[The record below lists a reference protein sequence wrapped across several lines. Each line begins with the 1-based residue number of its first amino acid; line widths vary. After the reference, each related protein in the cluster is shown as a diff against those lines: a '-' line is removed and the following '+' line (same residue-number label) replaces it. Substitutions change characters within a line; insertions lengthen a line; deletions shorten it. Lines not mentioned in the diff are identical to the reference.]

1 MAVYLTRIKNNQITD
16 QTITYQK
23 LVPGTLVG
31 TVFNPDVTLNSNI
44 VINGNLSVSGVTT
57 TVSSTNTLIS
67 DPLVIFNN
75 GYSGADAYDVGMLI
89 NRGSAS
95 KNAAWIWRQAN
106 VGFAGVLTSE
116 VGTTTGSINN
126 YTYANMSIGNTIID
140 AYSVDSV
147 DVNSGAFQVRG
158 GAGISANLNVG
169 GTATSFGAS
178 GGYSKINGNIAIVE
192 IQQSLDQSSGRRFG
206 LFVTDTTT
214 DTGTLGVRVSPTGAN
229 ILTVNGGTG
238 SAGAGTTGGN
248 DIFIQPGQKK
258 SLWLAQSNAAVL
270 IDNNINSTLAN
281 VGALNVT
288 GSGGVFIGGNLN
300 VGTSA
305 SFEAGRIVVAAPSA
319 KANSI
324 VLGGST
330 GGTLYTG
337 IGAGVTVH
345 GGGVGGTS
353 IGDRS
358 TIIGATAGNA
368 APGTDSTLIGY
379 QAGGSVSGTNNTFV
393 GTFAGNAVSTGSY
406 NVILGSYDGNA
417 IATLSNQVVV
427 SDGQARPRIRIDA
440 AGNVFVVSGL
450 DSTSSNIGAFVVQG
464 GAGIGGNLNV
474 GGAAAFASGRV
485 MLDATQTSIVLAG
498 NTATTYT
505 STDSV
510 FIGQK
515 IGSGTAF
522 GSKTTVVG
530 SEAAK
535 TNTNASEVTLYGYR
549 AGYSGIGTLS
559 TAVGSQAGLNATGTN
574 NQFFGYA
581 AGSASSFTGSYNVIL
596 GSNTGSAISSLSN
609 YVIISDGQGNE
620 RIRTTNTGS
629 VYIPANITSSSTSVG
644 SLVVQGGIATAGLD
658 NNFLGNVTIGGNLWV
673 LGGTTAIQSNIM
685 VVEDSTLQLHTFGD
699 QRTLGAND
707 LKDIGVLSHYY
718 LTSDR
723 QAFFGWQNSTS
734 NFVYIDGATES
745 SGNVISGTYGNVQ
758 FGSLWLSNTTA
769 SGSETTGALVVKGGI
784 GAGALSYLNS
794 VVVNNNV
801 TASGTG
807 AVIQMQP
814 SGASAT
820 ITMAVG
826 SGGTTGSINNIEIGS
841 IAGTPSVPATAYFKD
856 LSVSAATSPQGRNVT
871 FAGNGYVNIAPAGQ
885 ANIAPSTAGNMDN
898 MYVGNVT
905 PRQAAF
911 TAANIGQDLVMK
923 AFSSNSVV
931 FISQG
936 NLSLDQNLE
945 NFNFQRTTG
954 NTFSGISLNV
964 GVNGDTQS
972 GTDTLNIRYQGD
984 SYTPQSITAANTVG
998 QIAGWTVSTSRGTG
1012 PAPVINQDGDVI
1024 GIHGGYNYSGSTPA
1038 YQEAGSWRWV
1048 TQGTTGAAS
1057 GIGGQAQLWTKRDNG
1072 ASTLAVRVDAN
1083 QISTFYGQVAI
1094 ANTTTTTNSTTGAL
1108 YVAGGIST
1116 SENMVVAKSARFNDT
1131 QNANS
1136 DFYVRGG
1143 NDATLIWANT
1153 LSSYNS
1159 VIIGNNA
1166 SNATLVQS
1174 AKLLINTTDSMIPP
1188 KGTSGQRP
1196 GTAVGSGAA
1205 VTGMM
1210 RYNTTYNDLEY
1221 YVGDTNV
1228 GDAGW
1233 VRPQNVQGVTV
1244 FVDDQY
1250 NGDGNQLEFAMTR
1263 PASTNGTLVAVNG
1276 VVQLPSVSYSTF
1288 TGNAICRFTEA
1299 PAVGDVI
1306 EIRSIATT
1314 TTLTGLA
1321 SPNGFVTINAENAG
1335 VRFTTGSTSANTVV
1349 TIQNNGAVQYNYPG
1363 NIAVGTSPTVIDSFD
1378 ATSVRSAKYMVQV
1391 INNTSGTVSYETS
1404 EVMVIHNGATAYRTQ
1419 YNRIVTGGILGNVT
1433 VAYSAGTV
1441 SLYYTGGGAN
1451 NWVKVKADYLAL

>member
-16 QTITYQK
+16 QTITYTK

-31 TVFNPDVTLNSNI
+31 SVFNPDVTLNSNI
-44 VINGNLSVSGVTT
+44 TINGNLAVSGVTT

-116 VGTTTGSINN
+116 TGSTTGSINN
-126 YTYANMSIGNTIID
+126 FTYANMIIGNTIID

-147 DVNSGAFQVRG
+147 TTATGAFQVRG
-158 GAGISANLNVG
+158 GAAVSANLVVG
-169 GTATSFGAS
+169 GIGSSFGAT
-178 GGYSKINGNIAIVE
+178 GGPVAFSGNIPIV
-192 IQQSLDQSSGRRFG
+192 QVSQGSSTRYGFM
-206 LFVTDTTT
+206 VVDTNSG
-214 DTGTLGVRVSPTGAN
+214 TGAWTERVSPTGAN
-229 ILTVNGGTG
+229 LGTIGGTVSTG
-238 SAGAGTTGGN
+238 DGTSGGN
-248 DIFIQPGQKK
+248 DIFIQPGRLK
-258 SLWLAQSNAAVL
+258 SLWLNGTNAAVL
-270 IDNNINSTLAN
+270 ADNNLNSTNPN
-281 VGALNVT
+281 VGAIVVT
-288 GSGGVFIGGNLN
+288 GSGGIGIGGNLN
-300 VGTSA
+300 VGTSIGA
-305 SFEAGRIVVAAPSA
+305 EMFGTLAHIVIQSA
-319 KANSI
+319 RTNDIAIGKNTLKSGLGANST
-324 VLGGST
+324 VLGTMIGTTSVGTNST
-330 GGTLYTG
+330 VVGAAAGPGAVPANATY
-337 IGAGVTVH
+337 IGK
-345 GGGVGGTS
+345 S
-353 IGDRS
+353 
-358 TIIGATAGNA
+358 AGNLA
-368 APGTDSTLIGY
+368 TGSDSTYVGY
-379 QAGGSVSGTNNTFV
+379 NAGSLVT
-393 GTFAGNAVSTGSY
+393 TGQY

-417 IATLSNQVVV
+417 IATLSNQMVM
-427 SDGQARPRIRIDA
+427 SDGQGRPRIRIDA

-474 GGAAAFASGRV
+474 GAAAAFASGRV
-485 MLDATQTSIVLAG
+485 VLDATQTSIVLAG
-498 NTATTYT
+498 NTATAYL

-510 FIGQK
+510 FVGQK

-522 GSKTTVVG
+522 GAKATVIG

-535 TNTNASEVTLYGYR
+535 TNTNATEVTLYGYR

-559 TAVGSQAGLNATGTN
+559 TAIGSQAGLNATGTN
-574 NQFFGYA
+574 NQFFGYN

-596 GSNTGSAISSLSN
+596 GSNSGSTIASLSN

-620 RIRTTNTGS
+620 RIRVTNTGS
-629 VYIPANITSSSTSVG
+629 VYLPANITSTG
-644 SLVVQGGIATAGLD
+644 YTTGTLVVEGGIASSGLD
-658 NNFLGNVTIGGNLWV
+658 NNFRGNLTIGGNLWV
-673 LGGTTAIQSNIM
+673 LGGTTAIQSNIT
-685 VVEDSTLQLHTFGD
+685 VIEDSTLQLHTFGD
-699 QRTLGAND
+699 GRALNFND
-707 LKDIGVLSHYY
+707 GKDIGILNQYY
-718 LTSDR
+718 LSSGAGGDR
-723 QAFFGWQNSTS
+723 KAFFGWQNTTS

-745 SGNVISGTYGNVQ
+745 AANVVSGTYGNVQ

-814 SGASAT
+814 SGASST
-820 ITMAVG
+820 ITMSVG
-826 SGGTTGSINNIEIGS
+826 TGGTTGSINNIEIGS
-841 IAGTPSVPATAYFKD
+841 IAGTPSIPASAYFKD

-923 AFSSNSVV
+923 AFTSNSVV

-936 NLSLDQNLE
+936 NLSIDQMNGD
-945 NFNFQRTTG
+945 FNFQRTTG
-954 NTFSGISLNV
+954 NTFSGVSLNV

-972 GTDTLNIRYQGD
+972 GTDTFNIRYQGD

-1012 PAPVINQDGDVI
+1012 QAPVINQDGDVI
-1024 GIHGGYNYSGSTPA
+1024 GLFGAYNYSGSSAA
-1038 YQEAGSWRWV
+1038 YQEAAAWRYV

-1072 ASTLAVRVDAN
+1072 ASTLAIRIDAN

-1094 ANTTTTTNSTTGAL
+1094 ANTTATINSTTGAL

-1116 SENMVVAKSARFNDT
+1116 NADFVVGKSARFNDN
-1131 QNANS
+1131 QFANS

-1143 NDATLIWANT
+1143 NDATLIWANS
-1153 LSSYNS
+1153 LASYNS
-1159 VIIGNNA
+1159 VIIGNNS
-1166 SNATLVQS
+1166 SNSTLVKS
-1174 AKLLINTTDSMIPP
+1174 AKLLINSTDSMIPP
-1188 KGTSGQRP
+1188 KGQTSERP
-1196 GTAVGSGAA
+1196 GTATGSGAA

-1221 YVGDTNV
+1221 YVGDV
-1228 GDAGW
+1228 GKGDNGW
-1233 VRPQNVQGVTV
+1233 IRPQNVSGTTV
-1244 FVDDQY
+1244 FVDDQF
-1250 NGDGNQLEFAMTR
+1250 NGDGSTIEFLMTR
-1263 PASTNGTLVAVNG
+1263 AATTNGTIVAVNG
-1276 VVQLPSVSYSTF
+1276 VVQLPSVSYTTF
-1288 TGNAICRFTEA
+1288 TGNSICRFTEA
-1299 PAVGDVI
+1299 PAVGDVV
-1306 EIRSIATT
+1306 EIRSIAVTT
-1314 TTLTGLA
+1314 TINALA
-1321 SPNGFVTINAENAG
+1321 SPNGYATMNAENAG
-1335 VRFTTGSTSANTVV
+1335 VRITGGATASNTIVTFTST
-1349 TIQNNGAVQYNYPG
+1349 GAVQYNWPG
-1363 NIAVGTSPTVIDSFD
+1363 NIAVGTSPTAIDTFD

-1391 INNTSGTVSYETS
+1391 VNNTGGTVSYETS

-1419 YNRIVTGGILGNVT
+1419 YNRITTGGILGNVT
-1433 VAYSAGTV
+1433 VAYSAGIV

-1451 NWVKVKADYLAL
+1451 NWVKLKADYLAL